1 MILAFCASG
10 CVNATP
16 GSLEALCDSTR
27 AARAAHADA
36 LAVTADENVLRTGAA
51 LVTQIDAGC
60 GNGL

>member
-10 CVNATP
+10 CVTAPQTS
-16 GSLEALCDSTR
+16 GDAICDSTR
-27 AARAAHADA
+27 AARAAHAA
-36 LAVTADENVLRTGAA
+36 VLAVTADENVLRTGAA